1 MNILISINSLDLKKT
16 LILICKQ
23 IRQFFSANLIRK
35 INQKKSPA
43 DLDKFPIDSIAAIHS
58 IVKAASY
65 SIGETLH

>member
-16 LILICKQ
+16 LIRFHPIWSEKLIK
-23 IRQFFSANLIRK
+23 
-35 INQKKSPA
+35 KKSPA